1 MKRIT
6 TSVPIILIEDY
17 KHDLNDWKN
26 ILLCYPAGDGARDS
40 GHGEPRADHHAGAG
54 GLLAGLQTHH
64 QVKCTVY
71 YTYFIAWDCNHTDHR
86 LQLS

>member
-1 MKRIT
+1 MPQVKK
-6 TSVPIILIEDY
+6 ILY
-17 KHDLNDWKN
+17 DWKN

-64 QVKCTVY
+64 QVKCTVH
-71 YTYFIAWDCNHTDHR
+71 YTYSIAWDYI
-86 LQLS
+86 